1 MHDRRRS
8 VGVGGLQKGGVWS
21 VCIVCVR
28 GVFDIKIIAG
38 IVCCRRR
45 PKQKKKKRKR
55 LYKKKTARRSASSCC
70 TFAAETAKVER
81 EGAKQV

>member
-45 PKQKKKKRKR
+45 SKQKKKKKEKGHI
-55 LYKKKTARRSASSCC
+55 KKKQRDDRLLLVAHLQL
-70 TFAAETAKVER
+70 
-81 EGAKQV
+81 KQQK